1 MNQHPDI
8 DFSKK
13 SRSDVEITKATK
25 PEELEKLNKQNVI
38 NKIVKEK
45 FSNVA
50 ELEKVD
56 NSRQEE
62 FLKVLIYFQSFI

>member
-25 PEELEKLNKQNVI
+25 PEEFEKLNKQNVI
-38 NKIVKEK
+38 KIVKEK
-45 FSNVA
+45 ISNGA
-50 ELEKVD
+50 ELQQVD